1 MKLLTLHISDLH
13 IEDVVEDKEKKIKS
27 ISNILNSKYSE
38 YRDVLIMFSG
48 DISKTGKSSEYVYA
62 ENFVRELLS
71 NISNERTVK
80 VSLCPGNHDRLFN
93 NGEKRDLN
101 YISSITKSNYETE
114 MNNNLCLNKYY
125 FDFEKRICPS
135 FESVNP
141 VLKRYDCMV
150 GEERVRIYSLNNALL
165 SFFDKDY
172 KGMDLNKGKIYI
184 RNQFLDISR
193 ENNDYVFLLMHMPI
207 NYLRSECL
215 NYIKTNLSNRIDAIF
230 TGHVHK
236 EQLEKTINEE
246 SELLE
251 FTASAIDCNNMSG
264 FSIVLFDDEKI
275 QTDYYSFSIDQYI
288 FKFSSTASI
297 HRKFSTSFG
306 QIVASDRIK
315 ELRNMEVFDG
325 VNNLVV
331 PIEKLFVFPKLSH
344 KKYSNQESIT
354 TFERFESTRAT
365 NGVTKILGD
374 VRSGKS
380 QFVKYL
386 FEAFRKKGYLPLIC
400 RGDDLGTNL
409 ESSIAR
415 QLKQLYAEKND
426 IDSFYCVPK
435 EKRIL
440 IIDNLIKGSR
450 ILFRNAL
457 KLFGSIIYTTLSSK
471 DFISSE
477 EDDNEYEFE
486 VFEIEPFFYDKRA
499 KLYEKVYSYVKD
511 TTPSLVDNL
520 DFNNYVQ
527 NIENK
532 LKELDVDNMMDP
544 SNIIYVSLSY
554 LKKAN
559 YQISPSN
566 SLFQTKLKVML
577 ERALKE
583 GGYQYCDCNIAE
595 DIIAFVAM
603 DAYLKQTSTIDKNMF
618 IKAIKERTD
627 EYGGRAPIKSI
638 DSFIEMLIQ
647 IDILKRNDK
656 DELSF
661 YNRKTFAHY
670 VSKFAMYKKNNYGDE
685 TYLKKIIE
693 NGIYKPI
700 NLQVL
705 FSIAANYEIRTIP
718 EFFIKE
724 LYDGIMKEPEMKFDS
739 FDSFF
744 KALDDND
751 EGFKALEISKK
762 KRNEIREKQGLEEE
776 KNRKIHLSHKDDYFY
791 YDVSK
796 TTFLRLDDLLNKALI
811 ISSIMNNFSS
821 FLRKD
826 AKNKLAEMLIKL
838 PYAIINVYLADTIKK
853 LDILFV
859 RVYDQL
865 SKIPQTKVTYQF
877 VKQSIAR
884 EIHASILSIFDICTR
899 FVRNPIIIETV
910 RDQLSLNKDN
920 VHLAQKLMLLSFS
933 TDRTEFVNETKK
945 CLKTEKDRFVL
956 RSATLIGRRFCLD
969 NYEWVEKNSG
979 ELIHLITNGNA
990 NAQNSIRAKSKIKK

>member
-386 FEAFRKKGYLPLIC
+386 FEEFRKKGYLPLIC

-838 PYAIINVYLADTIKK
+838 PYAIINVYLADAIKK